1 MRLTFEIQSKITLP
15 LQPQIQDLTLSQ
27 LSQTTHDFK
36 ITQITCCGRENKKQL
51 SLTEGKR
58 NFGSKFVHETKRN
71 VSTLQKFATRQQALK
86 DSERRTIHWMIKI
99 LLPLH
104 EHLIIDLSLS
114 VPFLLVFLITFHT
127 PQLNV
132 NTSEQFPDDARYG
145 GPQTGLA
152 CSGVYM
158 LLSWR
163 PPYAQRSKF
172 RK

>member
-36 ITQITCCGRENKKQL
+36 ITQITCVGRENKKQL

-58 NFGSKFVHETKRN
+58 NFGSKFVHETKGN

-132 NTSEQFPDDARYG
+132 NTSEQLPDDARYG